1 MSLSQTA
8 PARVQSATNQVRAL
22 ELRIQGLTL
31 QQIADQIG
39 VSKARAYQYVSEG
52 LAELNETCVIHAE
65 ELRRLTTE
73 QLDQLLAAH
82 MPAAINGD
90 TKAAGVVLRAL
101 DSRAKLY
108 GLIRPLVTKPVNPV
122 ESMTPDQLLEEARR
136 LGIYYDDPFTASD
149 HYRAAQSANGHSP
162 MDWPRR
168 NNDGSLAS
176 R

>member
-8 PARVQSATNQVRAL
+8 PARVQSATNQARAL
-22 ELRIQGLTL
+22 ELRTQGLTL
-31 QQIADQIG
+31 QAIADQIG

-52 LAELNETCVIHAE
+52 LAELNETCAVQAE
-65 ELRRLTTE
+65 ELRRLTVE

-108 GLIRPLVTKPVNPV
+108 GLIRPLVSQPVNPV
-122 ESMTPDQLLEEARR
+122 DSMTPDQLIEEARR
-136 LGIYYDDPFTASD
+136 LGIYYDDPRTASD
-149 HYRAAQSANGHSP
+149 HYHAGPSANGNSP
-162 MDWPRR
+162 MNWPRR
-168 NNDGSLAS
+168 NHDGSLAP

>member
-1 MSLSQTA
+1 MPLSQTA
-8 PARVQSATNQVRAL
+8 PARVQSATNQARAL

-52 LAELNETCVIHAE
+52 LAELNETCAVQAE
-65 ELRRLTTE
+65 ELRRLTIE
-73 QLDQLLAAH
+73 QLDELIAAH
-82 MPAAINGD
+82 MVAAVKGD

-108 GLIRPLVTKPVNPV
+108 GLVKPLVSQPANRFET
-122 ESMTPDQLLEEARR
+122 MTPEELIAEARR
-136 LGIYYDDPFTASD
+136 LGIYHDDPFTASD
-149 HYRAAQSANGHSP
+149 HYQAGPSVNGHSP

-168 NNDGSLAS
+168 NHDGSLAP